1 MRGIPASVTGGTT
14 GSKLIYS
21 ELTDSCSRNIR
32 SAETRSAQDI
42 QRLLREY
49 CEILISRT
57 DNEFVALT
65 DKINKAIPLIEQLKY
80 EKRGSRVYILHSR
93 DLDDQLME
101 ALPDELRLSVIST
114 LQNLAI
120 PKRPDLVR
128 PTFDSRGSLGNDL
141 RELNRLKDSG
151 ELSAEQV
158 SDLIEGF
165 IAKIDSLDALAQY
178 VGGSE
183 ESPFR
188 QPIIKAKSFTT
199 DPSKKLSELQE
210 YLNSLDS
217 STGNRALIVRR
228 VKILAVQEWH
238 KSHSIGVE
246 GGKKINPDFVTQYK
260 KIFEGM
266 QKDSYSPEDIAEI
279 IQKIDL
285 LVNKLREFAF
295 STEELEEYKR
305 RFGLFLDKDVEI
317 RLEQDGDAPHG
328 FGLGSLYN
336 SIFTYIKRNSGLSP
350 KKPEQATSS
359 IDQRVSSATSINE
372 LFTIVRELG
381 TIPSSVGDFSAQEV
395 IDNINGYFSGTRK
408 LTNIPSQ
415 YGIRKAAERIKSK
428 TQTGSTTEQGNEKPT
443 FDQEVSRARN
453 IDELKAIIRD
463 PKNAVNIGSTGLT
476 VNDIIGDID
485 IYIEGDFQQKDL
497 KFITSLFGIRNK
509 VAELAPI
516 RR

>member
-1 MRGIPASVTGGTT
+1 MRGIPASVTGGATDP
-14 GSKLIYS
+14 KLIYDRLYPS
-21 ELTDSCSRNIR
+21 CENKIASASSVLEIQNLLTDFC
-32 SAETRSAQDI
+32 
-42 QRLLREY
+42 
-49 CEILISRT
+49 
-57 DNEFVALT
+57 NELQSQTGDAF
-65 DKINKAIPLIEQLKY
+65 IPLISGIRETIPVIAQLQF
-80 EKRGSRVYILHSR
+80 EKRGDRVHSLHPR
-93 DLDDQLME
+93 EIDNALMLVPE
-101 ALPDELRLSVIST
+101 ELRI
-114 LQNLAI
+114 AI
-120 PKRPDLVR
+120 YQALRKIAPVAPRPEVAR
-128 PTFDSRGSLGNDL
+128 FTFDSTGSLGPDL
-141 RELNRLKDSG
+141 KKLNELKDSG
-151 ELSAEQV
+151 RLSAEQA
-158 SDLIEGF
+158 SDLIEGV

-183 ESPFR
+183 ESPFK

-217 STGNRALIVRR
+217 STGNRLLIVRR

-266 QKDSYSPEDIAEI
+266 QKGSYSPEDIAEI
-279 IQKIDL
+279 IRKIDL
-285 LVNKLREFAF
+285 LVNKLSEFAF

-305 RFGLFLDKDVEI
+305 RFGLFLDKDIEI
-317 RLEQDGDAPHG
+317 RLEQNGDAPHG

-336 SIFTYIKRNSGLSP
+336 SIFNYIRRNSGLSP

-415 YGIRKAAERIKSK
+415 YGIRKAAESFKSK

-463 PKNAVNIGSTGLT
+463 PKNAVNIGSTGQT
-476 VNDIIGDID
+476 VYDIIGDID
-485 IYIEGDFQQKDL
+485 IYIEGGFQQKDL
-497 KFITSLFGIRNK
+497 RFITSLFGIRNK